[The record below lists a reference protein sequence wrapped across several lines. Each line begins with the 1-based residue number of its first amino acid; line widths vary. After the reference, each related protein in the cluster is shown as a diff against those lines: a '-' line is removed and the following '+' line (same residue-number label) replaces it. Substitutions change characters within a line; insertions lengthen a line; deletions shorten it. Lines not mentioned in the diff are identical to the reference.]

1 LTKNPG
7 VPIAFILFTA
17 RPEAAA
23 VHADYNTAILT
34 ELLGIYKEKMPK
46 NERGETIN
54 FEVALTDMDTRERS
68 ALASIW
74 PGIFLLL
81 CIFHVYQA
89 WRNGLNRYLKPIPK
103 GVARKE
109 TRTRLGKLLMRLL
122 KEETVHSE
130 AVKAYKAEITYFKR
144 LGRKRDPLSKIQ
156 SSAALAFL
164 GYLSDY
170 VGEAKWTAYSLA
182 GTIEAARILGVP
194 VDSLPRTSNHLE
206 GFNGCIKGP
215 MYAAYRHNGHL
226 PRIDVWIHASITTVI
241 PAFFEKRRSRV
252 AVSNYYTDLRTLK
265 KSKPSLTDPTTSP
278 ALSPSSSTS
287 SPSSS
292 SFTSSGPQ
300 SPQHSIPAR
309 TTHDQRI
316 EKWLEEL
323 INDTDLDKDDTDI
336 PTPEEIASVMAKL
349 DLGPDDGMDIEDAP
363 VAEDILAMEVH
374 FAVDRLLFA

>member
-1 LTKNPG
+1 
-7 VPIAFILFTA
+7 
-17 RPEAAA
+17 
-23 VHADYNTAILT
+23 
-34 ELLGIYKEKMPK
+34 MPK
-46 NERGETIN
+46 NGCGETIN
-54 FEVALTDMDTRERS
+54 FEVTLTDMDTREHS

-103 GVARKE
+103 GVAKKE
-109 TRTRLGKLLMRLL
+109 TRTRLGKLLMCLL

-130 AVKAYKAEITYFKR
+130 AMKAYKAEITYFKR
-144 LGRKRDPLSKIQ
+144 LGRKRDPLSKIH

-170 VGEAKWTAYSLA
+170 VGKAKWTAYSLA

-194 VDSLPRTSNHLE
+194 VDSLPRTLNHLE

-226 PRIDVWIHASITTVI
+226 PWIDVWIHASITTVI
-241 PAFFEKRRSRV
+241 SAFFEKRCSCV
-252 AVSNYYTDLRTLK
+252 A
-265 KSKPSLTDPTTSP
+265 PSLTEPTTSP
-278 ALSPSSSTS
+278 ALSPSLFTS

-300 SPQHSIPAR
+300 SLQHSIPAR

-323 INDTDLDKDDTDI
+323 INDTDLDEDNTDI
-336 PTPEEIASVMAKL
+336 PTPEEIASMMAKL
-349 DLGPDDGMDIEDAP
+349 DLCPDNRMDIKDAP
-363 VAEDILAMEVH
+363 VAEDILAMEIPISVL
-374 FAVDRLLFA
+374 DKPPSELLSPLPFLPLTLENAHPPPVTDLTNHLKQFKAEPFERT